1 MAYKNKW
8 VRIISRF
15 PTAYAYYV
23 LIILPAK
30 VFETLDHLEAR
41 KTFIWRKKYKSSRLT
56 NNMKA
61 EADTANA
68 EAILNGTHHL
78 VLSKG
83 LLTSNAWYPEV
94 VYLDMVLIIIT
105 GKHNEH
111 HLVLSK
117 GLLTS
122 SAWYPEVVLI
132 SLISTGKY
140 SKHHLVSGPGTSRQ
154 WNIQCIPPATK
165 TKASTVQEEHQHD
178 QGPSYKTINLFAVT
192 DIAIR
197 YLSCSH
203 IEACRVWPGTELQTI
218 NLFCCN
224 WYCH

>member
-61 EADTANA
+61 ETDTANA

-83 LLTSNAWYPEV
+83 LLTSNA
-94 VYLDMVLIIIT
+94 
-105 GKHNEH
+105 
-111 HLVLSK
+111 
-117 GLLTS
+117 
-122 SAWYPEVVLI
+122 
-132 SLISTGKY
+132 
-140 SKHHLVSGPGTSRQ
+140 
-154 WNIQCIPPATK
+154 
-165 TKASTVQEEHQHD
+165 
-178 QGPSYKTINLFAVT
+178 
-192 DIAIR
+192 
-197 YLSCSH
+197 
-203 IEACRVWPGTELQTI
+203 
-218 NLFCCN
+218 
-224 WYCH
+224 